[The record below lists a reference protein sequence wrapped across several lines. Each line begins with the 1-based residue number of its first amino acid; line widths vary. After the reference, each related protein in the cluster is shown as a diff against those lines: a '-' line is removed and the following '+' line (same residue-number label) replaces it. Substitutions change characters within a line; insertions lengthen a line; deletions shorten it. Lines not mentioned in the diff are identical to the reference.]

1 MGVVFVKIFRTYLP
15 GYLTTQSS
23 WDFHPVCWVR
33 CLLLTCQGTKDE
45 IKFCALVGNLH
56 PSGIRGYKFNEKN
69 LHFRLYVQLQFLLQ
83 AIGETQ
89 YQDFLASISSVS
101 RGIVSVSKLSARIFF
116 NGKTREPIVISVV
129 QRSAR
134 VKRVTRLWKEICEAE
149 E

>member
-1 MGVVFVKIFRTYLP
+1 MVFVKIFRTYLP

-56 PSGIRGYKFNEKN
+56 PSGIRGYKLNEKKPSFPA
-69 LHFRLYVQLQFLLQ
+69 LQLQFLLQ

-101 RGIVSVSKLSARIFF
+101 RGIVSVSKLSARNFF